1 MPEKTTTVSVKLPQ
15 TQLKALDRK
24 AKASDRSR
32 AAEIRVAI
40 NAHLAKP

>member
-1 MPEKTTTVSVKLPQ
+1 MSETTTVSVKLPPA
-15 TQLKALDRK
+15 TLKAIDRK

-40 NAHLAKP
+40 QAHLAKP

>member
-1 MPEKTTTVSVKLPQ
+1 MSETTTTVSVKLPQ
-15 TQLKALDRK
+15 PQLKALDRK

-40 NAHLAKP
+40 QAHLAKP

>member
-15 TQLKALDRK
+15 SQCKALDRK

-40 NAHLAKP
+40 QAHLNKP